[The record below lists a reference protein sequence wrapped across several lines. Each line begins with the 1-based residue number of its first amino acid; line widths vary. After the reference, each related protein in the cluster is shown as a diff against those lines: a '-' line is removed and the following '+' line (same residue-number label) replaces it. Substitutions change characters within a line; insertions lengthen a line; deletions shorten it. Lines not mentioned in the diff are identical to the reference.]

1 MSNNNKFVS
10 RFKDVNLYQKGF
22 SLTSIKAVREI
33 YAEKFGVLKHNVKFL
48 VFSKCLTEL
57 RKLKEL
63 NSQESL
69 SIDDNVIGE

>member
-48 VFSKCLTEL
+48 DFSKCLTEL

-63 NSQESL
+63 NAQESL